1 MTGAGAGFLLFINM
15 LGLTKFL
22 KFSRALILYL
32 LKLCIQRNDTA
43 AKFLNQVSAFQV
55 YAIEKPQMYQLKSN
69 NDMVFDLHRSI
80 FFL

>member
-15 LGLTKFL
+15 LGMTKFL
-22 KFSRALILYL
+22 KFSRALILYF
-32 LKLCIQRNDTA
+32 LKLCIRRNDTA

-69 NDMVFDLHRSI
+69 NDMVFDLH
-80 FFL
+80 